1 MGHRQP
7 RRPAGIPTGGQ
18 FAPTD
23 RPEAVGIALVDDDGP
38 CSPLDTDDA
47 AEPFGLDELVPQ
59 ANSVSK
65 IAAVLDAVAA
75 GCVEAGDIAEAIGV
89 SVRQGAYYPYAAEA
103 LGLLTQVGTHPLEWG
118 LSPAG
123 EALFK
128 SPADERAEAMAEIL
142 ADDEHVAT
150 FVDDGPGA
158 LAERW
163 SHLSESTVE
172 RRLQTIRA
180 WVAFAYETPAAEQ
193 AALVGGERDSARA
206 LAPVVRSRAEARR
219 AAARRPVRRCPSCN
233 LELPSGSDRCS
244 LCD

>member
-1 MGHRQP
+1 MGHIQP
-7 RRPAGIPTGGQ
+7 RRPAGTPIGGQ
-18 FAPTD
+18 FAPTH
-23 RPEAVGIALVDDDGP
+23 RPEATGIALVDDDGP
-38 CSPLDTDDA
+38 CPPLDADDA
-47 AEPFGLDELVPQ
+47 AEPFDLDEIVPQ

-65 IAAVLDAVAA
+65 IAAVVDAVAA

-89 SVRQGAYYPYAAEA
+89 SKRQGAYYPHAAEA
-103 LGLLTQVGTHPLEWG
+103 LGLLEQADAHPREWG
-118 LSPAG
+118 LTPAG
-123 EALFK
+123 ETLFK

-150 FVDDGPGA
+150 FVDDGPEA
-158 LAERW
+158 LGQRW
-163 SHLSESTVE
+163 AHLSTSTIG

-193 AALVGGERDSARA
+193 ASLVGGEQDRARA
-206 LAPVVRSRAEARR
+206 LAPIVRARAEARR

>member
-47 AEPFGLDELVPQ
+47 AEPFGIDELVPQ

-89 SVRQGAYYPYAAEA
+89 SVRQGAHYPHAAEA
-103 LGLLTQVGTHPLEWG
+103 LGLQLLAEAGGRVAGVGPVVRGVQVDELTLGRGERGEVPMLDGHPLERG
-118 LSPAG
+118 GAPAQVLHLHHLRSVG
-123 EALFK
+123 GPERDLELVRLVHPVDAVEA
-128 SPADERAEAMAEIL
+128 
-142 ADDEHVAT
+142 
-150 FVDDGPGA
+150 G
-158 LAERW
+158 
-163 SHLSESTVE
+163 
-172 RRLQTIRA
+172 
-180 WVAFAYETPAAEQ
+180 
-193 AALVGGERDSARA
+193 LVGDYPAF
-206 LAPVVRSRAEARR
+206 
-219 AAARRPVRRCPSCN
+219 RPVDNPRASSVARIS
-233 LELPSGSDRCS
+233 SSVS
-244 LCD
+244 IAA